1 MSVEVWDPV
10 AHTWS
15 MCKEMHRYKLVLIG
29 SSIKR
34 RIFGGKFKISLMSS
48 FFRKRWG
55 AGAAVLHQLLVVVGG
70 RAKRVGHTA
79 EVRIEPLKNRTS
91 SKNAV
96 QYNMYTV
103 KKR

>member
-15 MCKEMHRYKLVLIG
+15 MCKEMHRYRLILTG
-29 SSIKR
+29 FFQAAN
-34 RIFGGKFKISLMSS
+34 FGGKFKISPMSS
-48 FFRKRWG
+48 LLRKRWG

-70 RAKRVGHTA
+70 RGKRVGHTA
-79 EVRIEPLKNRTS
+79 EVRIEPLKNITS

-96 QYNMYTV
+96 
-103 KKR
+103 